1 MFDTL
6 QTYWPHIL
14 AVLSV
19 VLGVPAAIHATMTKE
34 EVRSAGAWV
43 GIILLSPVIGALL
56 YGIAGINRMR
66 RSSLG
71 LQRSLLREHLH
82 GLNRLSDADPADVST
97 RFGDRFAAMKIL
109 GDRVSRHP
117 MTRGNSIDL
126 LPGGDEAYAAM
137 LDAISGARR
146 SILMETYIFD
156 RDRIG
161 LRIADALIAAAGR
174 GVEVRVLI
182 DAVGARYSVP
192 SIVGHFKD
200 GGVKVAVF
208 NGNIIMGLRL
218 PYANLRT
225 HRKVLVVDGTVAF
238 TGGMN
243 IREQF
248 TREFA
253 GDKQSGDSHFQVT
266 GPAVSDIFQVA
277 AEDWQ
282 FASGEVLSGKA
293 WLCPAEE
300 VPAGPSGILTRV
312 VPSGPDRSNETNH
325 KVLTGAFSVARQSI
339 LIMSPYFLPDRELVS
354 ALVTAARRGVAVDI
368 VVPAD
373 NNLKIVD
380 RAMTAQFDQVL
391 KNYCRVWRARG
402 NFNHSKLM
410 VIDDEWSFTGSSNI
424 DPRSLRLNFE
434 IDLEVLD
441 ATFAQT
447 VRKRIERSRQGA
459 SQVTLA
465 ELRAMPLPVR
475 LLNRVLWLGSPF
487 L

>member
-243 IREQF
+243 IRED
-248 TREFA
+248 R
-253 GDKQSGDSHFQVT
+253 KS
-266 GPAVSDIFQVA
+266 
-277 AEDWQ
+277 
-282 FASGEVLSGKA
+282 
-293 WLCPAEE
+293 
-300 VPAGPSGILTRV
+300 V
-312 VPSGPDRSNETNH
+312 V
-325 KVLTGAFSVARQSI
+325 
-339 LIMSPYFLPDRELVS
+339 
-354 ALVTAARRGVAVDI
+354 
-368 VVPAD
+368 
-373 NNLKIVD
+373 
-380 RAMTAQFDQVL
+380 
-391 KNYCRVWRARG
+391 
-402 NFNHSKLM
+402 
-410 VIDDEWSFTGSSNI
+410 
-424 DPRSLRLNFE
+424 
-434 IDLEVLD
+434 
-441 ATFAQT
+441 
-447 VRKRIERSRQGA
+447 
-459 SQVTLA
+459 
-465 ELRAMPLPVR
+465 
-475 LLNRVLWLGSPF
+475 
-487 L
+487 